1 MWRWLIAT
9 VFMLEM
15 REENGTVSIIDDTGN
30 PSEVAVY
37 SNGIV
42 AMPLYPVAERLA
54 MANNIEGAMIERFGI
69 ESGTERAIIFYRAMM
84 DVEQGALTPFGQKR
98 LLNFTTAL

>member
-1 MWRWLIAT
+1 MAATKGYFDYTSQHNVIMWRWLIAT

-42 AMPLYPVAERLA
+42 AMPLYPVA
-54 MANNIEGAMIERFGI
+54 GASPLLGGGRDG
-69 ESGTERAIIFYRAMM
+69 RALY
-84 DVEQGALTPFGQKR
+84 
-98 LLNFTTAL
+98 